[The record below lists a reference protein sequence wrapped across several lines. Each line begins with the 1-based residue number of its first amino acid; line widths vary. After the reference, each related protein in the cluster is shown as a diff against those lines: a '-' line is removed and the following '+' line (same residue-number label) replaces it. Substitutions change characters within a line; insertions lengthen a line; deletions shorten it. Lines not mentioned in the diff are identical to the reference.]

1 MKDDIFDFGFS
12 AISEDELQ
20 VVESSKS
27 QVEELQQQ
35 LKVVDKKAQR
45 LYNAFMPL
53 LDNLRKNPEKEYI
66 YWPDRVGK
74 IDAFESK
81 LSDILNG
88 DE

>member
-12 AISEDELQ
+12 AVDEEELQ

-35 LKVVDKKAQR
+35 LELVDKKAQR
-45 LYNAFMPL
+45 LYNAFIPL

-66 YWPDRVGK
+66 YWPDRVSK
-74 IDAFESK
+74 IDAFETK

>member
-12 AISEDELQ
+12 AISEDDLQ

-35 LKVVDKKAQR
+35 LEAVDKRAQM
-45 LYNAFMPL
+45 LYNAFIPL

-66 YWPDRVGK
+66 YWPDRLDK

-81 LSDILNG
+81 LSAILNG